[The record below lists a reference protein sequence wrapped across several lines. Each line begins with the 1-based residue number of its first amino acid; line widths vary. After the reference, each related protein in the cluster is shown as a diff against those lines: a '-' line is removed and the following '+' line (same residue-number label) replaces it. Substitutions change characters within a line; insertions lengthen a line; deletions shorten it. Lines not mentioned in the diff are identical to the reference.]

1 VLIVFLVI
9 IGSVWVI
16 ANLNSNIICQ
26 CQCNARTPPQ
36 ISGICRR
43 VRRAIDFTA
52 GQSSPRRSVNANPI
66 RRCRY
71 PTAFT
76 SLAGGFLRSAI
87 ASAPATQTASSS
99 GSSSQM
105 PPPRERCPSH
115 AAGTLG
121 ASVCDRLSSFPLK
134 NTDVFESHC
143 AVGLCGGEARGFK
156 DLGAAAGGVDSA
168 VGCG

>member
-87 ASAPATQTASSS
+87 ARAGNPDSKLVGIVITDAATTRAMPEPRGRDPWLPAKKY
-99 GSSSQM
+99 G
-105 PPPRERCPSH
+105 R
-115 AAGTLG
+115 
-121 ASVCDRLSSFPLK
+121 F
-134 NTDVFESHC
+134 
-143 AVGLCGGEARGFK
+143 
-156 DLGAAAGGVDSA
+156 
-168 VGCG
+168 